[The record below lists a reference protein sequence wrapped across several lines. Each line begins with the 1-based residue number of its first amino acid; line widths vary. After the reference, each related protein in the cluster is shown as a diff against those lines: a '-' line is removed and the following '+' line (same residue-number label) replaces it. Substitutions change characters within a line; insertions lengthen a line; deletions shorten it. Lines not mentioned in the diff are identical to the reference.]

1 MAEQAE
7 QEIDQEKILDDTLLI
22 VKSQGYQMKVA
33 IENNKLRNSLKFAK
47 AMLDT
52 LKSTTLSPSNYYQ
65 LFLSIFDEMQYIYN
79 YFREE
84 ARRGRRMKD
93 LYDTVQQCENIIP
106 RLFLLIC
113 VASAYIETGQTN
125 ATDIIFDLFNLI
137 KGVQNPLR
145 GLFCRYFFLKMI
157 KDRLPDN
164 GNEYEKPGASPDD
177 TVKFILNNLEEMN
190 GLWIRIT
197 NNNNIVENEDS
208 SDIISS
214 LKEREQLKIL
224 IGENITRLSSLNCV
238 NVDVYQ
244 KKVLPKIIEIIL
256 ESKDS
261 LSQQYILECVVHAFP
276 DEHNIACMN
285 LLLDTCSKLQSNV
298 DVKTIFISLM
308 QKLAKYVEN
317 AKDEKNIID
326 STQKIFSI
334 VKGNINK
341 IMNESNA
348 NMDINKLIELQVAFL
363 NFTIKCC
370 PENERLDSV
379 NNILIDCV
387 NLLSKNKNE
396 IISNDT
402 IKLIGR
408 LLSVPL
414 ESNMSIFSMGNF
426 PELMRYLDY
435 ASRATLS
442 LRIIDSLVNEKST
455 VKLDNSER
463 VSALMDF
470 IRPLLEDSPDAGEYD
485 QYQFEYEQSSVCKL
499 LFIISTNDPQN
510 MYDILNVL
518 KNTFIKGGTKRQK
531 FTLVALIN
539 AYIILGYKISYALN
553 KMNDIE
559 DLRKE
564 KIHEDF
570 INYFNL
576 KNLDTNE
583 QIHKFMKRIYAQIN
597 DTISIIENDFSD
609 QAIKLY
615 LSLAIQINDIKIDR
629 NIYEEYCYNALS
641 SAIQLFNRGKIN
653 DDLKVDL
660 INQVIGTVINID
672 ILSRDNL
679 VAITSNIV
687 QVSQSL
693 LKRSDQSLAI
703 LNCTNLFY
711 KTLVADSNKIIDC
724 LNKAK
729 KFADFA
735 MTNPK
740 NAILF
745 IKIINKYLF
754 FIEKSEND
762 ESIDFIN
769 PETINDLIELVKNHI
784 QSMKIENKDAEFLP
798 VIEEYYNNTIY
809 LMSQGKKEGKNKI
822 FESLMAS

>member
-1 MAEQAE
+1 MEG
-7 QEIDQEKILDDTLLI
+7 QEVDQEKILDEALLV

-65 LFLSIFDEMQYIYN
+65 LFLSIFDEMQYIFN

-157 KDRLPDN
+157 KDRLPDK

-197 NNNNIVENEDS
+197 NNNSIISGEDDNT
-208 SDIISS
+208 DIISS

-238 NVDVYQ
+238 NVEVYQ
-244 KKVLPKIIEIIL
+244 KKVLPKIIEILL

-261 LSQQYILECVVHAFP
+261 LSQQYLLECVVHAFP

-285 LLLDTCSKLQSNV
+285 MLLDTCSKLQSNV
-298 DVKTIFISLM
+298 DVKSIFISLM

-317 AKDEKNIID
+317 SKEEINIID
-326 STQKIFSI
+326 STQKIFSV

-341 IMNESNA
+341 IMNESNTS
-348 NMDINKLIELQVAFL
+348 MDVNKLIELQVAFL

-370 PENERLDSV
+370 PEKERLDSV

-387 NLLSKNKNE
+387 NLLSKNKTE

-408 LLSVPL
+408 LLAVPL
-414 ESNMSIFSMGNF
+414 ESNMSIFSMGTF

-442 LRIIDSLVNEKST
+442 LRIIDSLVNSSST

-485 QYQFEYEQSSVCKL
+485 QYQFEYEQASVCKL
-499 LFIISTNDPQN
+499 LFIIHTNDPQN

-518 KNTFIKGGTKRQK
+518 KNTFIKGGIKRQK
-531 FTLVALIN
+531 FTLAALVN
-539 AYIILGYKISYALN
+539 AYITLGYKISYALN
-553 KMNDIE
+553 KINGVE
-559 DLRKE
+559 DSRKE
-564 KIHEDF
+564 KMHEDF
-570 INYFNL
+570 INYYNL
-576 KNLDTNE
+576 RSLDTNE
-583 QIHKFMKRIYAQIN
+583 QIHKFMRRIYSQIN
-597 DTISIIENDFSD
+597 DTISIIENDFAD
-609 QAIKLY
+609 QALKLY

-629 NIYEEYCYNALS
+629 NLYEEICYNALA
-641 SAIQLFNRGKIN
+641 SAIQIFNRGKVN

-660 INQVIGTVINID
+660 INQLIGTVLNIT

-703 LNCTNLFY
+703 LNCSHLFY

-729 KFADFA
+729 KFADYA

-745 IKIINKYLF
+745 IRIINKYLF

-784 QSMKIENKDAEFLP
+784 QSMKLENKDAEFLP

-809 LMSQGKKEGKNKI
+809 LLSQGKKEGKNKI
-822 FESLMAS
+822 LESLLVP

>member
-1 MAEQAE
+1 MSE
-7 QEIDQEKILDDTLLI
+7 QEVDQEKILDEALLI

-65 LFLSIFDEMQYIYN
+65 LFLSIFDEMQYIFN

-157 KDRLPDN
+157 KDRLPDK

-197 NNNNIVENEDS
+197 NNNSIIGVDEDS
-208 SDIISS
+208 TDIVSS

-238 NVDVYQ
+238 NVELYQ
-244 KKVLPKIIEIIL
+244 KKVLPKIIEILL

-261 LSQQYILECVVHAFP
+261 LSQQYLLECVVHAFP

-285 LLLDTCSKLQSNV
+285 MLLDTCSKLQSNV

-341 IMNESNA
+341 IMNESNSA
-348 NMDINKLIELQVAFL
+348 MDINKLIELQVAFL

-370 PENERLDSV
+370 PEKERLDSV
-379 NNILIDCV
+379 NNILADCV
-387 NLLSKNKNE
+387 SLLSKNKNE

-402 IKLIGR
+402 IKLIGK
-408 LLSVPL
+408 LLAVPL
-414 ESNMSIFSMGNF
+414 ESNMSIFSMTNF

-442 LRIIDSLVNEKST
+442 LRIIDSLVSQSSS
-455 VKLDNSER
+455 VKLDNSEK

-485 QYQFEYEQSSVCKL
+485 QYQFEYEQASVCKL

-518 KNTFIKGGTKRQK
+518 KNTFLKGGIKRQK
-531 FTLVALIN
+531 FTLSALVN
-539 AYIILGYKISYALN
+539 AYITLAYKISYALN
-553 KMNDIE
+553 KINGVE
-559 DLRKE
+559 DSRKE

-570 INYFNL
+570 INYYNL
-576 KNLDTNE
+576 RSLDTNE
-583 QIHKFMKRIYAQIN
+583 QIHKFMRRIYSQIN

-609 QAIKLY
+609 MALKLY
-615 LSLAIQINDIKIDR
+615 LSLAIQINDIKIDK
-629 NIYEEYCYNALS
+629 NLYEEICYNALS
-641 SAIQLFNRGKIN
+641 SAIQIFNKGKIN
-653 DDLKVDL
+653 DDIKVDL
-660 INQVIGTVINID
+660 INQVIGTVLNIS

-703 LNCTNLFY
+703 LNCSHLFY

-729 KFADFA
+729 KFADYA

-822 FESLMAS
+822 LENLMI

>member
-1 MAEQAE
+1 MAEQE
-7 QEIDQEKILDDTLLI
+7 VDQEKILDEALLI

-52 LKSTTLSPSNYYQ
+52 LKSTTLSPSKYYQ
-65 LFLSIFDEMQYIYN
+65 LFLSIFDEMQYIFN

-93 LYDTVQQCENIIP
+93 LYYTVQQCENIIP

-157 KDRLPDN
+157 KDRLPDI

-197 NNNNIVENEDS
+197 KNNSIIGGEEDVDIV
-208 SDIISS
+208 SS

-238 NVDVYQ
+238 NVELYQ
-244 KKVLPKIIEIIL
+244 KKVLPKIIEILL

-261 LSQQYILECVVHAFP
+261 LSQQYLLECVVHAFP

-285 LLLDTCSKLQSNV
+285 MLLDTCSKLQSNV
-298 DVKTIFISLM
+298 DVKSIFISLM

-317 AKDEKNIID
+317 SKDEKNIID
-326 STQKIFSI
+326 STQKIFNI

-341 IMNESNA
+341 IMSESNA
-348 NMDINKLIELQVAFL
+348 NMDVNKLIELQVAFL

-370 PENERLDSV
+370 PEKERLDSV

-387 NLLSKNKNE
+387 NLLSKNKAE

-414 ESNMSIFSMGNF
+414 ESNMSIFSMGTF

-442 LRIIDSLVNEKST
+442 LRIIDSLVNQSSS

-485 QYQFEYEQSSVCKL
+485 QYQFEYEQASVCKL
-499 LFIISTNDPQN
+499 LFIISTNDPQS

-531 FTLVALIN
+531 FTLTALVN
-539 AYIILGYKISYALN
+539 AYLTLAYKITYALN
-553 KMNDIE
+553 KINGVE
-559 DLRKE
+559 DSRKE

-570 INYFNL
+570 VNYYNL
-576 KNLDTNE
+576 RSLDTNE
-583 QIHKFMKRIYAQIN
+583 QIHKFMRRIYSQIN

-609 QAIKLY
+609 QALKLY
-615 LSLAIQINDIKIDR
+615 LSLAIQINDIKIDK
-629 NIYEEYCYNALS
+629 NLYEEICYNALA
-641 SAIQLFNRGKIN
+641 SAIQIFNTGKLK
-653 DDLKVDL
+653 DESKVDL
-660 INQVIGTVINID
+660 INQVIGTLLNIT

-679 VAITSNIV
+679 VAITANVV

-693 LKRSDQSLAI
+693 LKRSDQSMAI
-703 LNCTNLFY
+703 LNCTHLFY
-711 KTLVADSNKIIDC
+711 KTLVADSNKIIEC

-729 KFADFA
+729 KFADYA

-798 VIEEYYNNTIY
+798 LIEEYYNNTIY

-822 FESLMAS
+822 LESLLVP

>member
-1 MAEQAE
+1 MAEQE
-7 QEIDQEKILDDTLLI
+7 VDQEKILDEALLI

-52 LKSTTLSPSNYYQ
+52 LKSTTLSPSKYYQ
-65 LFLSIFDEMQYIYN
+65 LFLSIFDEMQYIFN

-157 KDRLPDN
+157 KDRLPDI
-164 GNEYEKPGASPDD
+164 GNEYEKLGSSPDD

-197 NNNNIVENEDS
+197 KNNSIISGEEDVDIV
-208 SDIISS
+208 SS

-238 NVDVYQ
+238 NVELYQ
-244 KKVLPKIIEIIL
+244 KKVLPKIIEILL

-261 LSQQYILECVVHAFP
+261 LSQQYLLECVVHAFP

-285 LLLDTCSKLQSNV
+285 MLLDTCSKLQSNV
-298 DVKTIFISLM
+298 DVKSIFISLM

-317 AKDEKNIID
+317 SKDEKNIID
-326 STQKIFSI
+326 STQKIFNI

-348 NMDINKLIELQVAFL
+348 NMDVNKLIELQVAFL

-370 PENERLDSV
+370 PEKERLDSV

-387 NLLSKNKNE
+387 NLLSKNKAE

-414 ESNMSIFSMGNF
+414 ESNMSIFSMGTF

-442 LRIIDSLVNEKST
+442 LRIIDSLVNQSSL

-485 QYQFEYEQSSVCKL
+485 QYQFEYEQASVCKL

-531 FTLVALIN
+531 FTLTALVN
-539 AYIILGYKISYALN
+539 AYLTLAYKITYALN
-553 KMNDIE
+553 KLNGVE
-559 DLRKE
+559 DSRKE

-570 INYFNL
+570 VNYYNL
-576 KNLDTNE
+576 RSLDTNE
-583 QIHKFMKRIYAQIN
+583 QIHKFMRRIYSQVN

-609 QAIKLY
+609 QALKLY
-615 LSLAIQINDIKIDR
+615 LSLAIQINDIKIDK
-629 NIYEEYCYNALS
+629 NLYEEICYNALA
-641 SAIQLFNRGKIN
+641 SAIQIFNTGKIK
-653 DDLKVDL
+653 DEIKVDL
-660 INQVIGTVINID
+660 INQVIGTVLNIT

-679 VAITSNIV
+679 VAITANIV

-693 LKRSDQSLAI
+693 LKRSDQSMAI
-703 LNCTNLFY
+703 LNCTHLFY
-711 KTLVADSNKIIDC
+711 KTLVADSNKIIEC

-729 KFADFA
+729 KFADYA

-809 LMSQGKKEGKNKI
+809 LISQRKKEGSNKVLEGI
-822 FESLMAS
+822 MIG

>member
-641 SAIQLFNRGKIN
+641 SAIQVFNRGKIN

-822 FESLMAS
+822 FESLMVS

>member
-1 MAEQAE
+1 MSE
-7 QEIDQEKILDDTLLI
+7 QEVDQEKILDEALLI

-65 LFLSIFDEMQYIYN
+65 LFLSIFDEMQYIFN

-157 KDRLPDN
+157 KDRLPDK

-197 NNNNIVENEDS
+197 NNNSIIGVDEDS
-208 SDIISS
+208 ADIVSS

-238 NVDVYQ
+238 NVELYQ
-244 KKVLPKIIEIIL
+244 KKVLPKIIEILL

-261 LSQQYILECVVHAFP
+261 LSQQYLLECVVHAFP

-285 LLLDTCSKLQSNV
+285 MLLDTCSKLQSNV

-341 IMNESNA
+341 IMNESNSA
-348 NMDINKLIELQVAFL
+348 MDINKLIELQVAFL

-370 PENERLDSV
+370 PEKERLDSV
-379 NNILIDCV
+379 NNILADCV
-387 NLLSKNKNE
+387 SLLSKNKNE

-402 IKLIGR
+402 IKLIGK
-408 LLSVPL
+408 LLAVPL
-414 ESNMSIFSMGNF
+414 ESNMSIFSMTNF

-442 LRIIDSLVNEKST
+442 LRIIDSLVSQSSS

-485 QYQFEYEQSSVCKL
+485 QYQFEYEQASVCKL

-518 KNTFIKGGTKRQK
+518 KNTFLKGGIKRQK
-531 FTLVALIN
+531 FTLSALVN
-539 AYIILGYKISYALN
+539 AYITLAYKISYALN
-553 KMNDIE
+553 KINGVE
-559 DLRKE
+559 DSRKE

-570 INYFNL
+570 VNYYNL
-576 KNLDTNE
+576 RSLDTNE
-583 QIHKFMKRIYAQIN
+583 QIHKFMRRIYSQIN

-609 QAIKLY
+609 MALKLY
-615 LSLAIQINDIKIDR
+615 LSLAIQINDIKIDK
-629 NIYEEYCYNALS
+629 NLYEEICYNALS
-641 SAIQLFNRGKIN
+641 SAIQIFNKGKIN
-653 DDLKVDL
+653 DDIKVDL
-660 INQVIGTVINID
+660 INQVIGTVLNIS

-703 LNCTNLFY
+703 LNCSHLFY
-711 KTLVADSNKIIDC
+711 KTLVEDTNKIIDC

-729 KFADFA
+729 KFADYA

-822 FESLMAS
+822 LENLMI

>member
-1 MAEQAE
+1 MAEE
-7 QEIDQEKILDDTLLI
+7 EVDQEKILDEALLI

-65 LFLSIFDEMQYIYN
+65 LFLSIFDEMQYIFN

-157 KDRLPDN
+157 KDRLPDK

-197 NNNNIVENEDS
+197 NNNAIINGEDDNV
-208 SDIISS
+208 DIISS

-244 KKVLPKIIEIIL
+244 KKVLPKIIEILL

-261 LSQQYILECVVHAFP
+261 LSQQYLLECVVHAFP

-285 LLLDTCSKLQSNV
+285 VLLDTCSKLQSNV

-317 AKDEKNIID
+317 SKDEKNIID
-326 STQKIFSI
+326 SAQKIFSI

-341 IMNESNA
+341 IMNESSSS
-348 NMDINKLIELQVAFL
+348 MDINKLIELQVAFL

-370 PENERLDSV
+370 PEKERLDST
-379 NNILIDCV
+379 NNILTDSV
-387 NLLSKNKNE
+387 NLLSKNKSE

-414 ESNMSIFSMGNF
+414 ESNMSIFSMNTF

-442 LRIIDSLVNEKST
+442 LRIIDSLVNESST
-455 VKLDNSER
+455 VKLDNSEK

-485 QYQFEYEQSSVCKL
+485 QYQFEYEQASVCKL

-518 KNTFIKGGTKRQK
+518 KNTFLKGGIKRQK
-531 FTLVALIN
+531 FTLSALVN
-539 AYIILGYKISYALN
+539 AYITLSYKISYALN
-553 KMNDIE
+553 KINGVE
-559 DLRKE
+559 DSRKE

-570 INYFNL
+570 VNYYNL
-576 KNLDTNE
+576 KGLDTNE
-583 QIHKFMKRIYAQIN
+583 QIHKFMKRIYSQIN

-609 QAIKLY
+609 MAIKLY
-615 LSLAIQINDIKIDR
+615 LSLAIQINDIKVDK
-629 NIYEEYCYNALS
+629 NLYEEICYNSLS
-641 SAIQLFNRGKIN
+641 SAIQIFNKGKIN
-653 DDLKVDL
+653 DEIKVDL
-660 INQVIGTVINID
+660 INQVIGTILNIN
-672 ILSRDNL
+672 ILSRDDL

-693 LKRSDQSLAI
+693 LKRSDQCLAI
-703 LNCTNLFY
+703 LNCTHLYY
-711 KTLVADSNKIIDC
+711 KTLVEDSNKIIDC

-729 KFADFA
+729 KFADYA

-809 LMSQGKKEGKNKI
+809 LMNQGRKEGKYKI
-822 FESLMAS
+822 LESLSI

>member
-1 MAEQAE
+1 MEE
-7 QEIDQEKILDDTLLI
+7 QEVDQEKILDEALLI

-52 LKSTTLSPSNYYQ
+52 LKSTTLSPSKYYQ
-65 LFLSIFDEMQYIYN
+65 LFLSIFDEMQYIFN

-113 VASAYIETGQTN
+113 VASSYIETGQTN

-157 KDRLPDN
+157 KDRLPDK

-197 NNNNIVENEDS
+197 KNNSIIGGEEDT
-208 SDIISS
+208 DIASS

-238 NVDVYQ
+238 NVEVYQ
-244 KKVLPKIIEIIL
+244 KKVLPKIIEILL
-256 ESKDS
+256 ESKDA
-261 LSQQYILECVVHAFP
+261 LSQQYLLECVVHAFP

-285 LLLDTCSKLQSNV
+285 MLLDTCSKLQSNV
-298 DVKTIFISLM
+298 DVKSIFISLM

-317 AKDEKNIID
+317 SKDEKNIID
-326 STQKIFSI
+326 STQKIFNI

-341 IMNESNA
+341 IMNESNT
-348 NMDINKLIELQVAFL
+348 NMDVNKLIELQVAFL

-370 PENERLDSV
+370 PEKERLDSV
-379 NNILIDCV
+379 NNILVDCV
-387 NLLSKNKNE
+387 NLLSKNKTE

-414 ESNMSIFSMGNF
+414 ESNMSIFSMGTF

-442 LRIIDSLVNEKST
+442 LRIIDSLVSESST

-463 VSALMDF
+463 VSSLMDF

-485 QYQFEYEQSSVCKL
+485 QYQFEYEQASVCKL
-499 LFIISTNDPQN
+499 LFIITTHDPQN

-531 FTLVALIN
+531 FTLAALVN
-539 AYIILGYKISYALN
+539 AYLTLAYKISYALN
-553 KMNDIE
+553 KINGVE
-559 DLRKE
+559 DNRKE

-570 INYFNL
+570 VNYYNL
-576 KNLDTNE
+576 RSLDTNE
-583 QIHKFMKRIYAQIN
+583 QIHKFMRRIYSQVN

-609 QAIKLY
+609 QALKLY
-615 LSLAIQINDIKIDR
+615 LSLAIQINDIKIDK
-629 NIYEEYCYNALS
+629 NLYEEICYNALS
-641 SAIQLFNRGKIN
+641 SAIQIFNKGKIK
-653 DDLKVDL
+653 DDIKVDL
-660 INQVIGTVINID
+660 INQVIGTLLNIT

-703 LNCTNLFY
+703 LNCTHLYY

-729 KFADFA
+729 KFADYA

-798 VIEEYYNNTIY
+798 IIEEYYNNTIY

-822 FESLMAS
+822 LENLMVP

>member
-1 MAEQAE
+1 MAEQE
-7 QEIDQEKILDDTLLI
+7 VDQEKILDEALLI

-52 LKSTTLSPSNYYQ
+52 LKSTTLSPSKYYQ
-65 LFLSIFDEMQYIYN
+65 LFLSIFDEMQYIFN

-157 KDRLPDN
+157 KDRLPDI

-197 NNNNIVENEDS
+197 KNNSIISGEEDVDIV
-208 SDIISS
+208 SS

-238 NVDVYQ
+238 NVELYQ
-244 KKVLPKIIEIIL
+244 KKVLPKIIEILL

-261 LSQQYILECVVHAFP
+261 LSQQYLLECVVHAFP

-285 LLLDTCSKLQSNV
+285 MLLDTCSKLQSNV
-298 DVKTIFISLM
+298 DVKSIFISLM

-317 AKDEKNIID
+317 SKDEKNIID
-326 STQKIFSI
+326 STQKIFNI

-341 IMNESNA
+341 IMNESNTS
-348 NMDINKLIELQVAFL
+348 MDVNKLIELQVAFL

-370 PENERLDSV
+370 PEKERLDSV

-387 NLLSKNKNE
+387 NLLSKNKAE

-414 ESNMSIFSMGNF
+414 ESNMSIFSMGTF

-442 LRIIDSLVNEKST
+442 LRIIDSLVNQSSL

-485 QYQFEYEQSSVCKL
+485 QYQFEYEQASVCKL

-531 FTLVALIN
+531 FTLTALVN
-539 AYIILGYKISYALN
+539 AYLTLAYKITYALN
-553 KMNDIE
+553 KLNGVE
-559 DLRKE
+559 DSRKE

-570 INYFNL
+570 VNYYNL
-576 KNLDTNE
+576 RSLDTNE
-583 QIHKFMKRIYAQIN
+583 QIHKFMRRIYSQIN

-609 QAIKLY
+609 QALKLY
-615 LSLAIQINDIKIDR
+615 LSLAIQINDIKIDK
-629 NIYEEYCYNALS
+629 NLYEEICYNALA
-641 SAIQLFNRGKIN
+641 SAIQIFNTGKLK
-653 DDLKVDL
+653 DESKVDL
-660 INQVIGTVINID
+660 INQVIGTLLNIT

-679 VAITSNIV
+679 VAITANVV

-693 LKRSDQSLAI
+693 LKRSDQSMAI
-703 LNCTNLFY
+703 LNCTHLFY
-711 KTLVADSNKIIDC
+711 KTLVADSNKIIEC

-729 KFADFA
+729 KFADYA

-798 VIEEYYNNTIY
+798 LIEEYYNNTIY

-822 FESLMAS
+822 LESLLVP

>member
-1 MAEQAE
+1 MEE
-7 QEIDQEKILDDTLLI
+7 QEVDQEKLLDEALLV
-22 VKSQGYQMKVA
+22 VKTKSYQMKVA
-33 IENNKLRNSLKFAK
+33 IENNKLRNSLKYAK
-47 AMLDT
+47 SMLDT

-65 LFLSIFDEMQYIYN
+65 LFLSIFDEMQYIFN

-157 KDRLPDN
+157 KDRLPDK

-177 TVKFILNNLEEMN
+177 TVKFVLNNLEEMN

-197 NNNNIVENEDS
+197 NNNSIINGEEDTTDIV
-208 SDIISS
+208 SS

-244 KKVLPKIIEIIL
+244 KKVLPKIIEILL

-261 LSQQYILECVVHAFP
+261 LSQQYLLECVVHAFP

-285 LLLDTCSKLQSNV
+285 VLLETCSKLQSNV

-317 AKDEKNIID
+317 SKDEKNILD
-326 STQKIFSI
+326 SAQKIFNI

-341 IMNESNA
+341 IMNESNT
-348 NMDINKLIELQVAFL
+348 NMDVNKLIELQVAFL

-370 PENERLDSV
+370 PDKEKLDST

-402 IKLIGR
+402 IKLIGK
-408 LLSVPL
+408 LLAVPL
-414 ESNMSIFSMGNF
+414 ESNMSIFSMSTF

-442 LRIIDSLVNEKST
+442 LRIIDSLVNDKAT

-485 QYQFEYEQSSVCKL
+485 QYQFESEQASVCKL
-499 LFIISTNDPQN
+499 LFIITTNDPQN

-518 KNTFIKGGTKRQK
+518 KNTFLKGGIKRQK
-531 FTLVALIN
+531 FTLSALVN
-539 AYIILGYKISYALN
+539 AYITLSYKISYALN
-553 KMNDIE
+553 KLNGVE
-559 DLRKE
+559 DSRKE

-570 INYFNL
+570 VNYYNL
-576 KNLDTNE
+576 KSLDTNE
-583 QIHKFMKRIYAQIN
+583 QIHKFMRRIYSQIN

-609 QAIKLY
+609 VALKLY
-615 LSLAIQINDIKIDR
+615 LSLALQINDIKIDR
-629 NIYEEYCYNALS
+629 NLYEEICYNALS
-641 SAIQLFNRGKIN
+641 SAIQIFNRGKIN

-660 INQVIGTVINID
+660 INQVIGTVLNID

-693 LKRSDQSLAI
+693 LKRSDQCLAI
-703 LNCTNLFY
+703 LNCTHLYY

-729 KFADFA
+729 KFADYA

-769 PETINDLIELVKNHI
+769 PETINDLIELAKNHI
-784 QSMKIENKDAEFLP
+784 QSMKLENKDAEFLP

-809 LMSQGKKEGKNKI
+809 LMNQGKKEGKNKI
-822 FESLMAS
+822 LESLSI

>member
-1 MAEQAE
+1 MEE
-7 QEIDQEKILDDTLLI
+7 QEVDQEKILDDALLI

-52 LKSTTLSPSNYYQ
+52 LKSTTLSPTKYYQ
-65 LFLSIFDEMQYIYN
+65 LFLSIFDEMQYIFN

-113 VASAYIETGQTN
+113 VASSYIETGQTN

-157 KDRLPDN
+157 KDRLPDK

-197 NNNNIVENEDS
+197 KNNSVIGGEEDT
-208 SDIISS
+208 DIASS

-238 NVDVYQ
+238 NVELYQ
-244 KKVLPKIIEIIL
+244 KKVLPKIIEILL
-256 ESKDS
+256 ESKDA
-261 LSQQYILECVVHAFP
+261 LSQQYLLECVVHAFP

-285 LLLDTCSKLQSNV
+285 MLLDTCSKLQSNV
-298 DVKTIFISLM
+298 DIKSIFISLM

-317 AKDEKNIID
+317 SKDEKNIID

-341 IMNESNA
+341 IMNESNT
-348 NMDINKLIELQVAFL
+348 NMDVNKLIELQVAFL

-370 PENERLDSV
+370 PEKERLDSV
-379 NNILIDCV
+379 NNILVDCV
-387 NLLSKNKNE
+387 NLLSKNKTE

-414 ESNMSIFSMGNF
+414 ESNMSIFSMGTF

-442 LRIIDSLVNEKST
+442 LRIIDSLVSESST

-463 VSALMDF
+463 VSSLMDF

-485 QYQFEYEQSSVCKL
+485 QYQFEYEQASVCKL
-499 LFIISTNDPQN
+499 LFIITTNDPQN

-531 FTLVALIN
+531 FTLAALVN
-539 AYIILGYKISYALN
+539 AYLTLAYKISYALN
-553 KMNDIE
+553 KINGVE
-559 DLRKE
+559 DNRKE

-570 INYFNL
+570 VNYYNL
-576 KNLDTNE
+576 RSLDTNE
-583 QIHKFMKRIYAQIN
+583 QIHKFMRRIYSQVN

-609 QAIKLY
+609 QALKLY
-615 LSLAIQINDIKIDR
+615 LSLAIQINDIKIDK
-629 NIYEEYCYNALS
+629 NLYEEICYNALS
-641 SAIQLFNRGKIN
+641 SAIQIFNKGKIK
-653 DDLKVDL
+653 DDIKVDL
-660 INQVIGTVINID
+660 INQVIGTVLNVT

-703 LNCTNLFY
+703 LNCTHLYY

-729 KFADFA
+729 KFADYA

-798 VIEEYYNNTIY
+798 IIEEYYNNTIY

-822 FESLMAS
+822 LENLMVS

>member
-1 MAEQAE
+1 MSE
-7 QEIDQEKILDDTLLI
+7 QEVDQEKILDEALLI

-65 LFLSIFDEMQYIYN
+65 LFLSIFDEMQYIFN

-157 KDRLPDN
+157 KDRLPDK

-197 NNNNIVENEDS
+197 NNNSIIGVDEDS
-208 SDIISS
+208 TDIVSS

-238 NVDVYQ
+238 NVELYQ
-244 KKVLPKIIEIIL
+244 KKVLPKIIEILL

-261 LSQQYILECVVHAFP
+261 LSQQYLLECVVHAFP

-285 LLLDTCSKLQSNV
+285 MLLDTCSKLQSNV

-341 IMNESNA
+341 IMNESNSA
-348 NMDINKLIELQVAFL
+348 MDINKLIELQVAFL

-370 PENERLDSV
+370 PEKERLDSV
-379 NNILIDCV
+379 NNILADCV

-402 IKLIGR
+402 IKLIGK
-408 LLSVPL
+408 LLAVPL
-414 ESNMSIFSMGNF
+414 ESNMSIFSMTNF

-442 LRIIDSLVNEKST
+442 LRIIDSLVSQSSS
-455 VKLDNSER
+455 VKLDNSEK

-485 QYQFEYEQSSVCKL
+485 QYQFEYEQASVCKL
-499 LFIISTNDPQN
+499 LFIISTNEPQN

-518 KNTFIKGGTKRQK
+518 KNTFLKGGIKRQK
-531 FTLVALIN
+531 FTLSALVN
-539 AYIILGYKISYALN
+539 AYITLAYKISYALN
-553 KMNDIE
+553 KINGVE
-559 DLRKE
+559 DSRKE

-570 INYFNL
+570 INYYNL
-576 KNLDTNE
+576 RSLDTNE
-583 QIHKFMKRIYAQIN
+583 QIHKFMRRIYSQIN

-609 QAIKLY
+609 MALKLY
-615 LSLAIQINDIKIDR
+615 LSLAIQINDIKIDK
-629 NIYEEYCYNALS
+629 NLYEEICYNALS
-641 SAIQLFNRGKIN
+641 SAIQIFNKGKIN
-653 DDLKVDL
+653 DDIKVDL
-660 INQVIGTVINID
+660 INQVIGTVLNIS

-703 LNCTNLFY
+703 LNCSHLFY

-729 KFADFA
+729 KFADYA

-784 QSMKIENKDAEFLP
+784 QSMKLENKDAEFLP

-822 FESLMAS
+822 LENLMI

>member
-1 MAEQAE
+1 MAEQE
-7 QEIDQEKILDDTLLI
+7 VDQEKILDEALLI

-65 LFLSIFDEMQYIYN
+65 LFLSIFDEMQYIFN

-157 KDRLPDN
+157 KDRLPDK

-197 NNNNIVENEDS
+197 NNNSIIGVEDESADVV
-208 SDIISS
+208 SS

-238 NVDVYQ
+238 TVDLYQ
-244 KKVLPKIIEIIL
+244 KKVLPKIIEILL

-261 LSQQYILECVVHAFP
+261 LSQQYLLECVVHAFP

-285 LLLDTCSKLQSNV
+285 LLLETCSKLQSNV

-326 STQKIFSI
+326 STQKIFSV
-334 VKGNINK
+334 VKGNINR
-341 IMNESNA
+341 IMNESSA
-348 NMDINKLIELQVAFL
+348 NMDVNKLIELQVAFL

-370 PENERLDSV
+370 PENERLESV
-379 NNILIDCV
+379 NNILVDCV

-408 LLSVPL
+408 LLAVPL
-414 ESNMSIFSMGNF
+414 ESNMSIFAMGNF

-442 LRIIDSLVNEKST
+442 LRIIDSLVSESST

-485 QYQFEYEQSSVCKL
+485 QYQFEYEQASVCKL
-499 LFIISTNDPQN
+499 LFIISTNDPQT

-531 FTLVALIN
+531 FTLGALVN
-539 AYIILGYKISYALN
+539 AYITLGYKISYALN
-553 KMNDIE
+553 KINGIE
-559 DLRKE
+559 DSRKE

-570 INYFNL
+570 VNYYNL
-576 KNLDTNE
+576 KSLDTNE
-583 QIHKFMKRIYAQIN
+583 QIHKFMRRIYTQIN
-597 DTISIIENDFSD
+597 DTLSIVENDFSD
-609 QAIKLY
+609 IALKLY
-615 LSLAIQINDIKIDR
+615 LSLALQINDIKVDR
-629 NIYEEYCYNALS
+629 NLYEEYCYNALS
-641 SAIQLFNRGKIN
+641 SAIQIFNRGKIN
-653 DDLKVDL
+653 DEIKVDL
-660 INQVIGTVINID
+660 INQVVGTVLNID

-693 LKRSDQSLAI
+693 LKRSDQSIAI
-703 LNCTNLFY
+703 LNCSHLFY

-724 LNKAK
+724 LNKSK
-729 KFADFA
+729 KFADYA

-754 FIEKSEND
+754 FIEKSESD
-762 ESIDFIN
+762 DSIDFIN

-784 QSMKIENKDAEFLP
+784 QSMKLENKDAEFLP

-809 LMSQGKKEGKNKI
+809 LISQRKKEGSNKVLEGI
-822 FESLMAS
+822 MIG

>member
-1 MAEQAE
+1 MEE
-7 QEIDQEKILDDTLLI
+7 QEVDQEKILDDALLI

-52 LKSTTLSPSNYYQ
+52 LKSTTLSPTKYYQ
-65 LFLSIFDEMQYIYN
+65 LFLSIFDEMQYIFN

-113 VASAYIETGQTN
+113 VASSYIETGQTN

-157 KDRLPDN
+157 KDRLPDK

-197 NNNNIVENEDS
+197 KNNSVIGGEEDT
-208 SDIISS
+208 DIASS

-238 NVDVYQ
+238 NVELYQ
-244 KKVLPKIIEIIL
+244 KKVLPKIIEILL
-256 ESKDS
+256 ESKDA
-261 LSQQYILECVVHAFP
+261 LSQQYLLECVVHAFP

-285 LLLDTCSKLQSNV
+285 MLLDTCSKLQSNV
-298 DVKTIFISLM
+298 DIKSIFISLM

-317 AKDEKNIID
+317 SKDEKNIID

-341 IMNESNA
+341 IMNESNT
-348 NMDINKLIELQVAFL
+348 NMDVNKLIELQVAFL

-370 PENERLDSV
+370 PEKERLDSV
-379 NNILIDCV
+379 NNILVDCV
-387 NLLSKNKNE
+387 NLLSKNKTE

-414 ESNMSIFSMGNF
+414 ESNMSIFSMGTF

-442 LRIIDSLVNEKST
+442 LRIIDSLVSESST

-463 VSALMDF
+463 VSSLMDF

-485 QYQFEYEQSSVCKL
+485 QYQFEYEQASVCKL
-499 LFIISTNDPQN
+499 LFIITTNDPQN

-531 FTLVALIN
+531 FTLAALVN
-539 AYIILGYKISYALN
+539 AYLTLAYKISYALN
-553 KMNDIE
+553 KINGVE
-559 DLRKE
+559 DNRKE

-570 INYFNL
+570 VNYYNL
-576 KNLDTNE
+576 RSLDTNE
-583 QIHKFMKRIYAQIN
+583 QIHKFMRRIYSQVN

-609 QAIKLY
+609 QALKLY
-615 LSLAIQINDIKIDR
+615 LSLAIQINDIKIDK
-629 NIYEEYCYNALS
+629 NLYEEICYNALS
-641 SAIQLFNRGKIN
+641 SAIQIFNKGKIK
-653 DDLKVDL
+653 DDIKVDL
-660 INQVIGTVINID
+660 INQVIGTVLNIT

-703 LNCTNLFY
+703 LNCTHLYY

-729 KFADFA
+729 KFADYA

-798 VIEEYYNNTIY
+798 IIEEYYNNTIY

-822 FESLMAS
+822 LENLIVP

>member
-1 MAEQAE
+1 MEG
-7 QEIDQEKILDDTLLI
+7 QEVDQEKILDEALLI

-65 LFLSIFDEMQYIYN
+65 LFLSIFDEMQYIFN

-157 KDRLPDN
+157 KDRLPDK

-177 TVKFILNNLEEMN
+177 SVKFILNNLEEMN

-197 NNNNIVENEDS
+197 NNNSIINGEEDNSTDIV
-208 SDIISS
+208 SS

-238 NVDVYQ
+238 DVELYQ
-244 KKVLPKIIEIIL
+244 KKVLPKIIEILL

-285 LLLDTCSKLQSNV
+285 MLLETCSKLQSNV
-298 DVKTIFISLM
+298 DVKSIFISLM

-317 AKDEKNIID
+317 CKDEKDIID
-326 STQKIFSI
+326 STQKIYNI

-341 IMNESNA
+341 IMSESNT
-348 NMDINKLIELQVAFL
+348 NMDVNKLIELQVAFL

-370 PENERLDSV
+370 PEKERLNSV
-379 NNILIDCV
+379 NNILYDCV
-387 NLLSKNKNE
+387 GLLSKNKSE
-396 IISNDT
+396 MLSNDT

-408 LLSVPL
+408 LLAVPL
-414 ESNMSIFSMGNF
+414 ESNMSIFSMGTF

-442 LRIIDSLVNEKST
+442 LRIIDSLVNAKST

-485 QYQFEYEQSSVCKL
+485 QYQFEYEQASVCKL
-499 LFIISTNDPQN
+499 LFIITTNDPQN

-518 KNTFIKGGTKRQK
+518 KNTFLKGGVKRQK
-531 FTLVALIN
+531 FTLAALVN
-539 AYIILGYKISYALN
+539 AYITLAYKISYALN
-553 KMNDIE
+553 KLNGVD
-559 DLRKE
+559 DSRTE

-570 INYFNL
+570 VNYYNL
-576 KNLDTNE
+576 KSLDTNE
-583 QIHKFMKRIYAQIN
+583 QIHKFMRRIYSQIN
-597 DTISIIENDFSD
+597 DTISLIENDFSD
-609 QAIKLY
+609 MALKLY
-615 LSLAIQINDIKIDR
+615 LSLAIQINDIKIDS
-629 NIYEEYCYNALS
+629 NLYEEICYNALS
-641 SAIQLFNRGKIN
+641 SAIQIFNRGKVN

-660 INQVIGTVINID
+660 INQLIGTVLNIT

-687 QVSQSL
+687 QVSQNL

-703 LNCTNLFY
+703 LNCSHLFY
-711 KTLVADSNKIIDC
+711 KTLVEDSNKIIDC

-784 QSMKIENKDAEFLP
+784 QSMKLENKDAEFLP

-822 FESLMAS
+822 LSSLSIP

>member
-1 MAEQAE
+1 MSE
-7 QEIDQEKILDDTLLI
+7 QEVDQEKILDEALLI

-65 LFLSIFDEMQYIYN
+65 LFLSIFDEMQYIFN

-157 KDRLPDN
+157 KDRLPDK

-197 NNNNIVENEDS
+197 NNNSIIGVDEDS
-208 SDIISS
+208 ADIVSS

-238 NVDVYQ
+238 NVELYQ
-244 KKVLPKIIEIIL
+244 KKVLPKIIEILL

-261 LSQQYILECVVHAFP
+261 LSQQYLLECVVHAFP

-285 LLLDTCSKLQSNV
+285 MLLDTCSKLQSNV

-341 IMNESNA
+341 IMNESNSA
-348 NMDINKLIELQVAFL
+348 MDINKLIELQVAFL

-370 PENERLDSV
+370 PEKERLDSV
-379 NNILIDCV
+379 NNILADCV

-402 IKLIGR
+402 IKLIGK
-408 LLSVPL
+408 LLAVPL
-414 ESNMSIFSMGNF
+414 ESNMSIFSMTNF

-442 LRIIDSLVNEKST
+442 LRIIDSLVSQSSS

-470 IRPLLEDSPDAGEYD
+470 IRPLLEDSPDAGDYD
-485 QYQFEYEQSSVCKL
+485 QYQFEYEQASVCKL

-518 KNTFIKGGTKRQK
+518 KNTFLKGGIKRQK
-531 FTLVALIN
+531 FTLSALVN
-539 AYIILGYKISYALN
+539 AYITLAYKISYALN
-553 KMNDIE
+553 KINGVE
-559 DLRKE
+559 DSRKE

-570 INYFNL
+570 VNYYNL
-576 KNLDTNE
+576 RSLDTNE
-583 QIHKFMKRIYAQIN
+583 QIHKFMRRIYSQIN

-609 QAIKLY
+609 MALKLY
-615 LSLAIQINDIKIDR
+615 LSLAIQINDIKIDK
-629 NIYEEYCYNALS
+629 NLYEEICYNALS
-641 SAIQLFNRGKIN
+641 SAIQIFNRGKIN
-653 DDLKVDL
+653 DDIKVDL
-660 INQVIGTVINID
+660 INQVIGTVLNIS

-703 LNCTNLFY
+703 LNCSHLFY
-711 KTLVADSNKIIDC
+711 KTLVEDTNKIIDC

-729 KFADFA
+729 KFADYA

-784 QSMKIENKDAEFLP
+784 QSMKLENKDAEFLP

-822 FESLMAS
+822 LENLMI

>member
-1 MAEQAE
+1 MEE
-7 QEIDQEKILDDTLLI
+7 HEVDQEKILDEALLI

-52 LKSTTLSPSNYYQ
+52 LKSTTLSPSKYYQ
-65 LFLSIFDEMQYIYN
+65 LFLSIFDEMQYIFN

-113 VASAYIETGQTN
+113 VASSYIETGQTN

-157 KDRLPDN
+157 KDRLPDK

-197 NNNNIVENEDS
+197 KNNSIIGGEEDT
-208 SDIISS
+208 DIASS

-238 NVDVYQ
+238 NVEVYQ
-244 KKVLPKIIEIIL
+244 KKVLPKIIEILL
-256 ESKDS
+256 ESKDA
-261 LSQQYILECVVHAFP
+261 LSQQYLLECVVHAFP

-285 LLLDTCSKLQSNV
+285 MLLDTCSKLQSNV
-298 DVKTIFISLM
+298 DIKSIFISLM

-317 AKDEKNIID
+317 SKDEKNIID
-326 STQKIFSI
+326 STQKIFNI

-341 IMNESNA
+341 IMNESNT
-348 NMDINKLIELQVAFL
+348 NMDVNKLIELQVAFL

-370 PENERLDSV
+370 PEKERLDSV
-379 NNILIDCV
+379 NNILVDCV
-387 NLLSKNKNE
+387 NLLSKNKTE

-414 ESNMSIFSMGNF
+414 ESNMSIFSMGTF

-442 LRIIDSLVNEKST
+442 LRIIDSLVSESST

-463 VSALMDF
+463 VSSLMDF

-485 QYQFEYEQSSVCKL
+485 QYQFEYEQASVCKL
-499 LFIISTNDPQN
+499 LFIITTHDPQN

-531 FTLVALIN
+531 FTLAALVN
-539 AYIILGYKISYALN
+539 AYLTLAYKISYALN
-553 KMNDIE
+553 KINGVE
-559 DLRKE
+559 DNRKE

-570 INYFNL
+570 VNYYNL
-576 KNLDTNE
+576 RSLDTNE
-583 QIHKFMKRIYAQIN
+583 QIHKFMRRIYSQVN

-609 QAIKLY
+609 QALKLY
-615 LSLAIQINDIKIDR
+615 LSLAIQINDIKIDK
-629 NIYEEYCYNALS
+629 NLYEEICYNALS
-641 SAIQLFNRGKIN
+641 SAIQIFNKGKIK
-653 DDLKVDL
+653 DDIKVDL
-660 INQVIGTVINID
+660 INQVIGTVLNIT

-703 LNCTNLFY
+703 LNCTHLYY

-729 KFADFA
+729 KFADYA

-798 VIEEYYNNTIY
+798 IIEEYYNNTIY

-822 FESLMAS
+822 LENLMVP

>member
-1 MAEQAE
+1 
-7 QEIDQEKILDDTLLI
+7 
-22 VKSQGYQMKVA
+22 MKVA

-65 LFLSIFDEMQYIYN
+65 LFLSIFDEMQYIFN

-157 KDRLPDN
+157 KDRLPDK

-177 TVKFILNNLEEMN
+177 SVKFILNNLEEMN

-197 NNNNIVENEDS
+197 NNNSIINGEEDNSTDIV
-208 SDIISS
+208 SS

-238 NVDVYQ
+238 DVELYQ
-244 KKVLPKIIEIIL
+244 KKVLPKIIEILL

-285 LLLDTCSKLQSNV
+285 MLLETCSKLQSNV
-298 DVKTIFISLM
+298 DVKSIFISLM

-317 AKDEKNIID
+317 CKDEKDIID
-326 STQKIFSI
+326 STQKIYNI

-341 IMNESNA
+341 IMSESNT
-348 NMDINKLIELQVAFL
+348 NMDVNKLIELQVAFL

-370 PENERLDSV
+370 PEKERLNSV
-379 NNILIDCV
+379 NNILYDCV
-387 NLLSKNKNE
+387 GLLSKNKSE
-396 IISNDT
+396 MLSNDT

-408 LLSVPL
+408 LLAVPL
-414 ESNMSIFSMGNF
+414 ESNMSIFSMGTF

-442 LRIIDSLVNEKST
+442 LRIIDSLVNAKST

-485 QYQFEYEQSSVCKL
+485 QYQFEYEQASVCKL
-499 LFIISTNDPQN
+499 LFIITTNDPQN

-518 KNTFIKGGTKRQK
+518 KNTFLKGGVKRQK
-531 FTLVALIN
+531 FTLAALVN
-539 AYIILGYKISYALN
+539 AYITLAYKISYALN
-553 KMNDIE
+553 KLNGVD
-559 DLRKE
+559 DSRTE

-570 INYFNL
+570 VNYYNL
-576 KNLDTNE
+576 KSLDTNE
-583 QIHKFMKRIYAQIN
+583 QIHKFMRRIYSQIN
-597 DTISIIENDFSD
+597 DTISLIENDFSD
-609 QAIKLY
+609 MALKLY
-615 LSLAIQINDIKIDR
+615 LSLAIQINDIKIDS
-629 NIYEEYCYNALS
+629 NLYEEICYNALS
-641 SAIQLFNRGKIN
+641 SAIQIFNRGKVN

-660 INQVIGTVINID
+660 INQLIGTVLNIT

-687 QVSQSL
+687 QVSQNL

-703 LNCTNLFY
+703 LNCSHLFY
-711 KTLVADSNKIIDC
+711 KTLVEDSNKIIDC

-784 QSMKIENKDAEFLP
+784 QSMKLENKDAEFLP
-798 VIEEYYNNTIY
+798 IIEEYYNNTIY

-822 FESLMAS
+822 LASLSIP

>member
-1 MAEQAE
+1 MAEQE
-7 QEIDQEKILDDTLLI
+7 VDQEKILDEALLI

-65 LFLSIFDEMQYIYN
+65 LFLSIFDEMQYIFN

-157 KDRLPDN
+157 KDRLPDK

-197 NNNNIVENEDS
+197 NNNSIIGVEDESADIV
-208 SDIISS
+208 SS

-238 NVDVYQ
+238 TVDLYQ
-244 KKVLPKIIEIIL
+244 KKVLPKIIEILL

-261 LSQQYILECVVHAFP
+261 LSQQYLLECVVHAFP

-285 LLLDTCSKLQSNV
+285 LLLETCSKLQSNV

-326 STQKIFSI
+326 STQKIFSV

-341 IMNESNA
+341 IMSDSSA
-348 NMDINKLIELQVAFL
+348 NMDVNKLIELQVAFL

-379 NNILIDCV
+379 NNILVDCV

-408 LLSVPL
+408 LLAVPL
-414 ESNMSIFSMGNF
+414 ESNMSIFAMGNF
-426 PELMRYLDY
+426 PDLMRYLDY

-442 LRIIDSLVNEKST
+442 LRIIDSLVSESST

-485 QYQFEYEQSSVCKL
+485 QYQFEYEQASVCKL
-499 LFIISTNDPQN
+499 LFIITTNDPQT

-531 FTLVALIN
+531 FTLGALVN
-539 AYIILGYKISYALN
+539 AYITLGYKISYALN
-553 KMNDIE
+553 KINGIE
-559 DLRKE
+559 DSRKE

-570 INYFNL
+570 VNYYNL
-576 KNLDTNE
+576 KSLDTNE
-583 QIHKFMKRIYAQIN
+583 QIHKFMRRIYTQIN
-597 DTISIIENDFSD
+597 DTISIVENDFSD
-609 QAIKLY
+609 IALKLY
-615 LSLAIQINDIKIDR
+615 LSLALQINDIKVDR
-629 NIYEEYCYNALS
+629 NLYEEYCYNALS
-641 SAIQLFNRGKIN
+641 SAIQIFNRGKIN
-653 DDLKVDL
+653 DEIKIDL
-660 INQVIGTVINID
+660 INQVIGTVLNID

-693 LKRSDQSLAI
+693 LKRSDQSIAI
-703 LNCTNLFY
+703 LNCSHLFY

-724 LNKAK
+724 LNKSK
-729 KFADFA
+729 KFADYA

-754 FIEKSEND
+754 YIEKSEND
-762 ESIDFIN
+762 DSIDFIN

-809 LMSQGKKEGKNKI
+809 LISQRKKEGSNKVLEGI
-822 FESLMAS
+822 MIG

>member
-1 MAEQAE
+1 MSE
-7 QEIDQEKILDDTLLI
+7 QEVDQEKILDEALLI

-65 LFLSIFDEMQYIYN
+65 LFLSIFDEMQYIFN

-157 KDRLPDN
+157 KDRLPDK

-197 NNNNIVENEDS
+197 NNNSIIGVDEDS
-208 SDIISS
+208 TDIVSS

-238 NVDVYQ
+238 NVELYQ
-244 KKVLPKIIEIIL
+244 KKVLPKIIEILL

-261 LSQQYILECVVHAFP
+261 LSQQYLLECVVHAFP

-285 LLLDTCSKLQSNV
+285 MLLDTCSKLQSNV

-341 IMNESNA
+341 IMNESNSA
-348 NMDINKLIELQVAFL
+348 MDINKLIELQVAFL

-370 PENERLDSV
+370 PEKERLDSV
-379 NNILIDCV
+379 NNILADCV
-387 NLLSKNKNE
+387 SLLSKNKNE

-402 IKLIGR
+402 IKLIGK
-408 LLSVPL
+408 LLAVPL
-414 ESNMSIFSMGNF
+414 ESNMSIFSMTNF

-442 LRIIDSLVNEKST
+442 LRIIDSLVSQSSS

-485 QYQFEYEQSSVCKL
+485 QYQFEYEQASVCKL

-518 KNTFIKGGTKRQK
+518 KNTFLKGGIKRQK
-531 FTLVALIN
+531 FTLSALVN
-539 AYIILGYKISYALN
+539 AYITLAYKISYALN
-553 KMNDIE
+553 KINGVE
-559 DLRKE
+559 DSRKE

-570 INYFNL
+570 INYYNL
-576 KNLDTNE
+576 RSLDTNE
-583 QIHKFMKRIYAQIN
+583 QIHKFMRRIYSQIN

-609 QAIKLY
+609 MALKLY
-615 LSLAIQINDIKIDR
+615 LSLAIQINDIKIDK
-629 NIYEEYCYNALS
+629 NLYEEICYNALS
-641 SAIQLFNRGKIN
+641 SAIQIFNKGKIN
-653 DDLKVDL
+653 DDIKVDL
-660 INQVIGTVINID
+660 INQVIGTVLNIS

-703 LNCTNLFY
+703 LNCSHLFY

-729 KFADFA
+729 KFADYA

-784 QSMKIENKDAEFLP
+784 QSMKLENKDAEFLP

-822 FESLMAS
+822 LENLMI

>member
-1 MAEQAE
+1 MEG
-7 QEIDQEKILDDTLLI
+7 QEVDQEKILDEALLV

-65 LFLSIFDEMQYIYN
+65 LFLSIFDEMQYIFN

-157 KDRLPDN
+157 KDRLPDK

-177 TVKFILNNLEEMN
+177 TLKFILNNLEEMN
-190 GLWIRIT
+190 GLWIRIS
-197 NNNNIVENEDS
+197 NNNSIISGEDDNT
-208 SDIISS
+208 DIISS

-238 NVDVYQ
+238 NVEVYQ
-244 KKVLPKIIEIIL
+244 KKVLPKIIEILL

-261 LSQQYILECVVHAFP
+261 LSQQYLLECVVHAFP

-285 LLLDTCSKLQSNV
+285 MLLDTCSKLQSNV
-298 DVKTIFISLM
+298 DVKSIFISLM

-317 AKDEKNIID
+317 SKEEINIID
-326 STQKIFSI
+326 STQKIFSV

-341 IMNESNA
+341 IMNESNTS
-348 NMDINKLIELQVAFL
+348 MDVNKLIELQVAFL

-370 PENERLDSV
+370 PEKERLDSV

-387 NLLSKNKNE
+387 NLLSKNKTE

-408 LLSVPL
+408 LLAVPL
-414 ESNMSIFSMGNF
+414 ESNMSIFSMGTF

-442 LRIIDSLVNEKST
+442 LRIIDSLVNSSST

-485 QYQFEYEQSSVCKL
+485 QYQFEYEQASVCKL
-499 LFIISTNDPQN
+499 LFIIHTNDPQN

-518 KNTFIKGGTKRQK
+518 KNTFIKGGIKRQK
-531 FTLVALIN
+531 FTLAALVN
-539 AYIILGYKISYALN
+539 AYITLGYKISYALN
-553 KMNDIE
+553 KINGVE
-559 DLRKE
+559 DSRKE

-570 INYFNL
+570 INYYNL
-576 KNLDTNE
+576 RSLDTNE
-583 QIHKFMKRIYAQIN
+583 QIHKFMRRIYSQIN
-597 DTISIIENDFSD
+597 DTISIIENDFAD
-609 QAIKLY
+609 QALKLY

-629 NIYEEYCYNALS
+629 NLYEEICYNALA
-641 SAIQLFNRGKIN
+641 SAIQIFNRGKVN

-660 INQVIGTVINID
+660 INQLIGTVLNIT

-703 LNCTNLFY
+703 LNCSHLFY

-729 KFADFA
+729 KFADYA

-745 IKIINKYLF
+745 IRIINKYLF

-769 PETINDLIELVKNHI
+769 PETINDLIELAKNHI
-784 QSMKIENKDAEFLP
+784 QSMKLENKDAEFLP

-809 LMSQGKKEGKNKI
+809 LLNQGKKEGKNKI
-822 FESLMAS
+822 LESLSI

>member
-1 MAEQAE
+1 MEE
-7 QEIDQEKILDDTLLI
+7 QEVDQEKILDEALLV
-22 VKSQGYQMKVA
+22 VKSKSYQMKVA
-33 IENNKLRNSLKFAK
+33 IENNKLRNSLKYAK
-47 AMLDT
+47 SMLDT

-65 LFLSIFDEMQYIYN
+65 LFLSIFDEMQYIFN

-157 KDRLPDN
+157 KDRLPDK

-177 TVKFILNNLEEMN
+177 TVKFVLNNLEEMN

-197 NNNNIVENEDS
+197 NNNSIINGEEDNTDIV
-208 SDIISS
+208 SS

-244 KKVLPKIIEIIL
+244 KKVLPKIIEILL

-261 LSQQYILECVVHAFP
+261 LSQQYLLECVVHAFP

-285 LLLDTCSKLQSNV
+285 VLLETCSKLQSNV

-317 AKDEKNIID
+317 SKDEKNIID
-326 STQKIFSI
+326 SAQKIFNI

-341 IMNESNA
+341 IMNESNT

-370 PENERLDSV
+370 PDNEKLDST

-402 IKLIGR
+402 IKLIGK
-408 LLSVPL
+408 LLAVPL
-414 ESNMSIFSMGNF
+414 ESNMSIFSMNTF

-463 VSALMDF
+463 VSSLMDF

-485 QYQFEYEQSSVCKL
+485 QYQFEYEQASVCKL
-499 LFIISTNDPQN
+499 LFIITTNDPQN

-518 KNTFIKGGTKRQK
+518 KNTFLKGGIKRQK
-531 FTLVALIN
+531 FTLSALVN
-539 AYIILGYKISYALN
+539 AYITLSYKISYALN
-553 KMNDIE
+553 KLNGVE
-559 DLRKE
+559 DSRKE

-570 INYFNL
+570 VNYYNL
-576 KNLDTNE
+576 KSLDTNE
-583 QIHKFMKRIYAQIN
+583 QIHKFMRRIYSQIN

-609 QAIKLY
+609 VALKLY
-615 LSLAIQINDIKIDR
+615 LSLALQINDIKIDR
-629 NIYEEYCYNALS
+629 NLYEEICYNALS
-641 SAIQLFNRGKIN
+641 SAIQIFNRGKIN

-660 INQVIGTVINID
+660 INQVIGTVLNID

-693 LKRSDQSLAI
+693 LKRSDQCLAI
-703 LNCTNLFY
+703 LNCTHLYY
-711 KTLVADSNKIIDC
+711 KTLVGDSNKIIDC

-729 KFADFA
+729 KFADYA

-769 PETINDLIELVKNHI
+769 PETINDLIELAKNHI
-784 QSMKIENKDAEFLP
+784 QSMKLENKDAEFLP

-809 LMSQGKKEGKNKI
+809 LLNQGKKEGKNKI
-822 FESLMAS
+822 LESLSI

>member
-1 MAEQAE
+1 
-7 QEIDQEKILDDTLLI
+7 
-22 VKSQGYQMKVA
+22 
-33 IENNKLRNSLKFAK
+33 
-47 AMLDT
+47 
-52 LKSTTLSPSNYYQ
+52 
-65 LFLSIFDEMQYIYN
+65 
-79 YFREE
+79 
-84 ARRGRRMKD
+84 MKD

-157 KDRLPDN
+157 KDRLPDI

-197 NNNNIVENEDS
+197 KNNSIISGEEDVDIV
-208 SDIISS
+208 SS

-238 NVDVYQ
+238 NVELYQ
-244 KKVLPKIIEIIL
+244 KKVLPKIIEILL

-261 LSQQYILECVVHAFP
+261 LSQQYLLECVVHAFP

-285 LLLDTCSKLQSNV
+285 MLLDTCSKLQSNV
-298 DVKTIFISLM
+298 DVKSIFISLM

-317 AKDEKNIID
+317 SKDEKNIID
-326 STQKIFSI
+326 STQKIFNI

-348 NMDINKLIELQVAFL
+348 NMDVNKLIELQVAFL

-370 PENERLDSV
+370 PEKERLDSV
-379 NNILIDCV
+379 NNILIDSV
-387 NLLSKNKNE
+387 NLLSKNKAE

-414 ESNMSIFSMGNF
+414 ESNMSIFSMGTF

-442 LRIIDSLVNEKST
+442 LRIIDSLVNQSSL

-485 QYQFEYEQSSVCKL
+485 QYQFEYEQASVCKL

-531 FTLVALIN
+531 FTLTALVN
-539 AYIILGYKISYALN
+539 AYLTLAYKITFALN
-553 KMNDIE
+553 KINGVE
-559 DLRKE
+559 DSRKE

-570 INYFNL
+570 VNYYNL
-576 KNLDTNE
+576 RSLDTNE
-583 QIHKFMKRIYAQIN
+583 QIHKFMRRIYSQVN

-609 QAIKLY
+609 QALKLY
-615 LSLAIQINDIKIDR
+615 LSLAIQINDIKIDK
-629 NIYEEYCYNALS
+629 NLYEEICYNALA
-641 SAIQLFNRGKIN
+641 SAIQIFNTGKIK
-653 DDLKVDL
+653 DEIKVDL
-660 INQVIGTVINID
+660 INQVIGTVLNIT

-679 VAITSNIV
+679 VAITANLV

-693 LKRSDQSLAI
+693 LKRSDQSMAI
-703 LNCTNLFY
+703 LNCTHLFY
-711 KTLVADSNKIIDC
+711 KTLVADSNKIIEC

-729 KFADFA
+729 KFADYA

-798 VIEEYYNNTIY
+798 LIEEYYNNTIY

-822 FESLMAS
+822 LESLLVP

>member
-1 MAEQAE
+1 MSE
-7 QEIDQEKILDDTLLI
+7 QEVDQEKILDEALLI

-65 LFLSIFDEMQYIYN
+65 LFLSIFDEMQYIFN

-157 KDRLPDN
+157 KDRLPDK

-197 NNNNIVENEDS
+197 NNNSIIGVDEDS
-208 SDIISS
+208 TDIVSS

-238 NVDVYQ
+238 NVELYQ
-244 KKVLPKIIEIIL
+244 KKVLPKIIEILL

-261 LSQQYILECVVHAFP
+261 LSQQYLLECVVHAFP

-285 LLLDTCSKLQSNV
+285 MLLDTCSKLQSNV

-341 IMNESNA
+341 IMNESNSA
-348 NMDINKLIELQVAFL
+348 MDINKLIELQVAFL

-370 PENERLDSV
+370 PEKERLDSV
-379 NNILIDCV
+379 NNILADCV

-402 IKLIGR
+402 IKLIGK
-408 LLSVPL
+408 LLAVPL
-414 ESNMSIFSMGNF
+414 ESNMSIFSMTNF

-442 LRIIDSLVNEKST
+442 LRIIDSLVSQSSS

-485 QYQFEYEQSSVCKL
+485 QYQFEYEQASVCKL

-518 KNTFIKGGTKRQK
+518 KNTFLKGGIKRQK
-531 FTLVALIN
+531 FTLSALVN
-539 AYIILGYKISYALN
+539 AYITLAYKISYALN
-553 KMNDIE
+553 KINGVE
-559 DLRKE
+559 DSRKE

-570 INYFNL
+570 VNYYNL
-576 KNLDTNE
+576 RSLDTNE
-583 QIHKFMKRIYAQIN
+583 QIHKFMRRIYSQIN

-609 QAIKLY
+609 MALKLY
-615 LSLAIQINDIKIDR
+615 LSLAIQINDIKIDK
-629 NIYEEYCYNALS
+629 NLYEEICYNALS
-641 SAIQLFNRGKIN
+641 SAIQIFNRGKIN
-653 DDLKVDL
+653 DDIKVDL
-660 INQVIGTVINID
+660 INQVIGTVLNIS

-703 LNCTNLFY
+703 LNCSHLFY

-729 KFADFA
+729 KFADYA

-822 FESLMAS
+822 LENLMI

>member
-1 MAEQAE
+1 MSE
-7 QEIDQEKILDDTLLI
+7 QEVDQEKILDEALLI

-65 LFLSIFDEMQYIYN
+65 LFLSIFDEMQYIFN

-157 KDRLPDN
+157 KDRLPDK

-197 NNNNIVENEDS
+197 NNNSIIGVDEDS
-208 SDIISS
+208 TDIVSS

-238 NVDVYQ
+238 NVELYQ
-244 KKVLPKIIEIIL
+244 KKVLPKIIEILL

-261 LSQQYILECVVHAFP
+261 LSQQYLLECVVHAFP

-285 LLLDTCSKLQSNV
+285 MLLDTCSKLQSNV

-341 IMNESNA
+341 IMNESNSA
-348 NMDINKLIELQVAFL
+348 MDINKLIELQVAFL

-370 PENERLDSV
+370 PEKERLDSV
-379 NNILIDCV
+379 NNILADCV

-402 IKLIGR
+402 IKLIGK
-408 LLSVPL
+408 LLAVPL
-414 ESNMSIFSMGNF
+414 ESNMSIFSMTNF

-442 LRIIDSLVNEKST
+442 LRIIDSLVSQSSS

-485 QYQFEYEQSSVCKL
+485 QYQFEYEQASVCKL

-518 KNTFIKGGTKRQK
+518 KNTFLKGGIKRQK
-531 FTLVALIN
+531 FTLSALVN
-539 AYIILGYKISYALN
+539 AYITLAYKISYALN
-553 KMNDIE
+553 KINGVE
-559 DLRKE
+559 DSRKE

-570 INYFNL
+570 VNYYNL
-576 KNLDTNE
+576 RSLDTNE
-583 QIHKFMKRIYAQIN
+583 QIHKFMRRIYSQIN

-609 QAIKLY
+609 MALKLY
-615 LSLAIQINDIKIDR
+615 LSLAIQINDIKIDK
-629 NIYEEYCYNALS
+629 NLYEEICYNALS
-641 SAIQLFNRGKIN
+641 SAIQIFNKGKIN
-653 DDLKVDL
+653 DDIKVDL
-660 INQVIGTVINID
+660 INQVIGTVLNIS

-703 LNCTNLFY
+703 LNCSHLFY
-711 KTLVADSNKIIDC
+711 KTLVEDTNKIIDC

-729 KFADFA
+729 KFADYA

-784 QSMKIENKDAEFLP
+784 QSMKLENKDAEFLP

-822 FESLMAS
+822 LENLMI

>member
-1 MAEQAE
+1 MEE
-7 QEIDQEKILDDTLLI
+7 QEVDQEKILDDALLI

-52 LKSTTLSPSNYYQ
+52 LKSTTLSPTKYYQ
-65 LFLSIFDEMQYIYN
+65 LFLSIFDEMQYIFN

-113 VASAYIETGQTN
+113 VASSYIETGQTN

-157 KDRLPDN
+157 KDRLPDK

-197 NNNNIVENEDS
+197 KNNSIIGGEEDT
-208 SDIISS
+208 DIASS

-238 NVDVYQ
+238 NVELYQ
-244 KKVLPKIIEIIL
+244 KKVLPKIIEILL
-256 ESKDS
+256 ESKDA
-261 LSQQYILECVVHAFP
+261 LSQQYLLECVVHAFP

-285 LLLDTCSKLQSNV
+285 MLLDTCSKLQSNV
-298 DVKTIFISLM
+298 DIKSIFISLM

-317 AKDEKNIID
+317 SKDEKNIID
-326 STQKIFSI
+326 STQKIFNI

-341 IMNESNA
+341 IMNESNT
-348 NMDINKLIELQVAFL
+348 NMDVNKLIELQVAFL

-370 PENERLDSV
+370 PEKERLDSV
-379 NNILIDCV
+379 NNILVDCV
-387 NLLSKNKNE
+387 NLLSKNKTE

-414 ESNMSIFSMGNF
+414 ESNMSIFSMGTF

-442 LRIIDSLVNEKST
+442 LRIIDSLVSESST

-463 VSALMDF
+463 VSSLMDF

-485 QYQFEYEQSSVCKL
+485 QYQFEYEQASVCKL
-499 LFIISTNDPQN
+499 LFIITTNDPQN

-531 FTLVALIN
+531 FTLAALVN
-539 AYIILGYKISYALN
+539 AYLTLAYKISYALN
-553 KMNDIE
+553 KINGVE
-559 DLRKE
+559 DNRKE

-570 INYFNL
+570 VNYYNL
-576 KNLDTNE
+576 RSLDTNE
-583 QIHKFMKRIYAQIN
+583 QIHKFMRRIYSQVN

-609 QAIKLY
+609 QALKLY
-615 LSLAIQINDIKIDR
+615 LSLAIQINDIKIDK
-629 NIYEEYCYNALS
+629 NLYEEICYNALS
-641 SAIQLFNRGKIN
+641 SAIQIFNKGKIK
-653 DDLKVDL
+653 DDIKVDL
-660 INQVIGTVINID
+660 INQVIGTVLNIT

-703 LNCTNLFY
+703 LNCTHLYY

-729 KFADFA
+729 KFADYA

-745 IKIINKYLF
+745 IKIINKYIF
-754 FIEKSEND
+754 FIEKSESD

-798 VIEEYYNNTIY
+798 IIEEYYNNTIY

-822 FESLMAS
+822 LENLMVP